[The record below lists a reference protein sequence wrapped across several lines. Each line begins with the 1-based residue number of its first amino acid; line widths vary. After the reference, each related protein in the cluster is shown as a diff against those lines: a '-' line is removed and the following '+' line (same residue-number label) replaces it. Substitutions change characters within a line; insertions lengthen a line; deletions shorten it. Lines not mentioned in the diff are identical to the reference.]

1 MLSRPEWM
9 RNRQGNQAVF
19 GNYPRYH
26 SILTK
31 GVLFMRLGKI
41 FAILASCVFA
51 LFALSGCAN
60 VGNGKQ
66 IVRVA
71 HSQTE
76 KHPEHTAIVAF
87 KKYVEER
94 LGDKYE
100 IQIFP
105 NELLG
110 GQKKVIELNQ
120 TGAID
125 IVIVGAPNVETVEK
139 TFEIFSIPY
148 LFGSK
153 EAYFAT
159 MNDPSITEK
168 IYKTPEHAGFRVVTW
183 YNAGLRSFYAK
194 TPINTPDDMKGLKL
208 RVQQS
213 PASIAMVNALGGA
226 ATPMAFGE
234 VYTAIQQGV
243 IDGAENNEL
252 ALTANKHGEVAKFY
266 SNNMHQMIPD
276 IVLANVR
283 FLEALPEADRKVFMD
298 GFKYSTEVE
307 LVEWEKQVEEAKKYA
322 IEQQKVTFLNVDM
335 SKFREKMLP
344 LQDEIVK
351 NNPSI
356 KEYYDYIQ
364 KVNDKVEKEKKEAK

>member
-1 MLSRPEWM
+1 
-9 RNRQGNQAVF
+9 
-19 GNYPRYH
+19 
-26 SILTK
+26 
-31 GVLFMRLGKI
+31 MRLGKI
-41 FAILASCVFA
+41 FAVLAVGILALFVF
-51 LFALSGCAN
+51 SGCAN
-60 VGNGKQ
+60 VGNGKR

-125 IVIVGAPNVETVEK
+125 IVIVGAPNVETVER
-139 TFEIFSIPY
+139 TFELFSIPY
-148 LFGSK
+148 LFASK
-153 EAYFAT
+153 DAYFAT
-159 MNDPSITEK
+159 MNDTDFTDK

-252 ALTANKHGEVAKFY
+252 ALTANKHGEVAKYY

-283 FLEALPEADRKVFMD
+283 FLDSLPEADRKIFMD

-307 LVEWEKQVEEAKKYA
+307 LVEWDKQVEEAKKYA
-322 IEQQKVTFLNVDM
+322 QEEQKVTFLNVDM
-335 SKFREKMLP
+335 SKFRELMLP

-351 NNPSI
+351 NNPDI
-356 KEYYDYIQ
+356 KVYYEKIQ
-364 KVNDKVEKEKKEAK
+364 EINDKVAKDKKEEK

>member
-1 MLSRPEWM
+1 
-9 RNRQGNQAVF
+9 
-19 GNYPRYH
+19 
-26 SILTK
+26 
-31 GVLFMRLGKI
+31 MRLGKI
-41 FAILASCVFA
+41 FAIMAACVLA
-51 LFALSGCAN
+51 LFVFSGCAG
-60 VGNGKQ
+60 VGNGKR

-76 KHPEHTAIVAF
+76 KHPEHTAILAF
-87 KKYVEER
+87 KDYVEER
-94 LGDKYE
+94 IGDKYE

-125 IVIVGAPNVETVEK
+125 IVIVGAPNVETVES
-139 TFEIFSIPY
+139 TFELFSIPY
-148 LFGSK
+148 LFASK
-153 EAYFAT
+153 DAYFAT
-159 MNDPSITEK
+159 MNDPEFTEK

-194 TPINTPDDMKGLKL
+194 TPINTPEDMKGLKL

-252 ALTANKHGEVAKFY
+252 ALTANKHGEVAKYY

-283 FLEALPEADRKVFMD
+283 FLESLPEEDLKVFMD
-298 GFKYSTEVE
+298 GFKKSNEVE

-322 IEQQKVTFLNVDM
+322 QEEQKVTFLNVDM
-335 SKFREKMLP
+335 SKFRELMLP

-351 NNPSI
+351 NNPKI
-356 KEYYDYIQ
+356 KEYYEYIQ
-364 KVNDKVEKEKKEAK
+364 DVNEKTSKQDKKEEK